1 MVLLLSLDIPKGIP
15 MLRLNALNQTVQQN
29 ETSIISEE
37 KQDEYVVPNNVHY
50 VWYSDTKKEFRFQQY
65 LSVLSVY
72 KFQKPDNI
80 YFHTNNPPSGKYCMK
95 YSN

>member
-1 MVLLLSLDIPKGIP
+1 
-15 MLRLNALNQTVQQN
+15 MLRMNALNQTGQQT
-29 ETSIISEE
+29 ESSVISEE

-65 LSVLSVY
+65 LSVLSVH

-80 YFHTNNPPSGKYCMK
+80 YFHTNSPPSGKYWDEIPK
-95 YSN
+95 LN